1 LDHSPPEPL
10 NPNKVN
16 NERALSSARAMGLRP
31 DGLELPFYAGVYQAG
46 SEAQPAGLEEIRYLQ
61 GVVLL
66 PSNPLPSF
74 EDWYVAPISVQ
85 IPRSD
90 VDPDWNP

>member
-10 NPNKVN
+10 NPNNVN
-16 NERALSSARAMGLRP
+16 NERAISSDQAMGLRP

-74 EDWYVAPISVQ
+74 EDGYVAPISVRV
-85 IPRSD
+85 PDSA
-90 VDPDWNP
+90 VDQDLNP